1 MILKFKKLADCYALD
16 IEKELAELGSVKFI
30 NRKEHNDNTITFSIE
45 LEDGKCYPTI
55 TYENGFIIVDLKY
68 AKEKHIA
75 FEIDR
80 FMMDSIQLGWG
91 EINGK

>member
-16 IEKELAELGSVKFI
+16 IEKELAGLGSVKFI
-30 NRKEHNDNTITFSIE
+30 SRKEHDDSTITLAVE

-55 TYENGFIIVDLKY
+55 TYENGSIIVDLEH

-75 FEIDR
+75 WDIDR
-80 FMMDSIQLGWG
+80 FMIDSIQLG
-91 EINGK
+91 